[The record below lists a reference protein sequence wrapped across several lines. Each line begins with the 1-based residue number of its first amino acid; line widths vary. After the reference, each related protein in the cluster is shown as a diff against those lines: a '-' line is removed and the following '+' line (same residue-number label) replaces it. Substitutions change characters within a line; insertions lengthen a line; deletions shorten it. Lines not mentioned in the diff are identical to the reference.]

1 MLGRFSAGTRCGAA
15 IPEFETALVTLT
27 SMTAPAHKVTS
38 TPPAPAAELG
48 IPPAVSFVEV
58 PPKDSSTPAGT
69 FSAAIRRGVCAGHLP
84 RLSRIPPVAL
94 VGRYPTPFPAV
105 RPEIDTMTSRDVNH
119 TGFRA
124 SSAGTNFRLTP
135 CTLGFPAPG
144 ALIDAPSPPPHAASS
159 RSLNH
164 DEAPAP
170 GDECLN
176 RDLCGGSGH
185 REG

>member
-1 MLGRFSAGTRCGAA
+1 MPTLTILGRFSAGTRCGAA

-105 RPEIDTMTSRDVNH
+105 RPEIDMMTSRDVNH

-135 CTLGFPAPG
+135 ARWAF
-144 ALIDAPSPPPHAASS
+144 PPPGRLSTPLLPRRTRRRHA
-159 RSLNH
+159 
-164 DEAPAP
+164 P
-170 GDECLN
+170 
-176 RDLCGGSGH
+176 
-185 REG
+185 